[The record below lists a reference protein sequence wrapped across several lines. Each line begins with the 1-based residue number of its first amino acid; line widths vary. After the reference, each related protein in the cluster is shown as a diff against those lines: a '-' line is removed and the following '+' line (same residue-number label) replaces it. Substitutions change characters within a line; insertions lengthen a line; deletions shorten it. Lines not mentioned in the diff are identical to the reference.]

1 MFRQECVFAVV
12 VIVVE
17 ALDGSGSKVRSFKPQ
32 CLDFHSRV
40 YTHTQKK
47 NSLLCAN
54 NAIFMNYQS
63 FKTKELISSIVL
75 AKMFDSFFPKFLPG
89 KQKINPNK
97 SSSLNY
103 LNNVVHS

>member
-1 MFRQECVFAVV
+1 MVV
-12 VIVVE
+12 VAKYGPSSPNAWISIP
-17 ALDGSGSKVRSFKPQ
+17 GF
-32 CLDFHSRV
+32 
-40 YTHTQKK
+40 THTQKK

-63 FKTKELISSIVL
+63 FKTKELINSIML
-75 AKMFDSFFPKFLPG
+75 AKMFDAFFPKFLPG